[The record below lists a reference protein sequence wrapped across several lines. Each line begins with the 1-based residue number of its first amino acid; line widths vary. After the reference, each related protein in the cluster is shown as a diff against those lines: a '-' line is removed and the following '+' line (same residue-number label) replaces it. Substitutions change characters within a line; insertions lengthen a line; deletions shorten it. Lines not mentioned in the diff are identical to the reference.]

1 VSSTPLSW
9 HRAHTVYVIGR
20 PVAYALVGGLIV
32 TDLLWSSRIGLS
44 IRGWWEPTAAV
55 CVLLALSMAYRRRS
69 RVIMD
74 MTESAALW
82 VSFSAAGCVLTY
94 LCAACALPLQDAA
107 LTGIDHAIGFDW
119 LVWRNIVLA
128 SPALHWALFI
138 AYVSLMPEI
147 VFSVL
152 FFPAIGLSKR
162 GIELLLL
169 AVLTLLPTALI
180 SALCPALGP
189 FAAFGGDEAT
199 YLPHLLAL
207 RAAGP
212 WAFNLISMQGII
224 TMPSYHAVLALL
236 FTYAYRGTGPI
247 GWGIAG
253 LNGFMLLS
261 IPPIGGHY
269 LVDMIGGG
277 AIALPCVLVSRWRL
291 FRGGMMAP

>member
-9 HRAHTVYVIGR
+9 HRAHTVHEIGR
-20 PVAYALVGGLIV
+20 PVAYALVGSLIL
-32 TDLLWSSRIGLS
+32 TDLLWSSCIGLS

-55 CVLLALSMAYRRRS
+55 CVLLALSVAYRRRS
-69 RVIMD
+69 HVIMG
-74 MTESAALW
+74 MTESAAFW

-94 LCAACALPLQDAA
+94 LCAASALPLQDAE

-119 LVWRNIVLA
+119 LEWRNIVLA
-128 SPALHWALFI
+128 RPALHWALFL
-138 AYVSLMPEI
+138 AYMSLMPEI

-152 FFPAIGLSKR
+152 FFPAMGLSKR
-162 GIELLLL
+162 GIELLLF

-189 FAAFGGDEAT
+189 SAAFGGDDTT
-199 YLPHLLAL
+199 YLAHLLAL

-212 WAFNLISMQGII
+212 WAFNLVSMQGII
-224 TMPSYHAVLALL
+224 TMPSYHTVLALL

-247 GWGIAG
+247 GWAIAG
-253 LNGFMLLS
+253 LNGLMLLS
-261 IPPIGGHY
+261 IPPVGGHY

-277 AIALPCVLVSRWRL
+277 AIALLVVMGSRWSR
-291 FRGGMMAP
+291 FRGTTTPA